1 MLTLLEKVN
10 LLQKASVFQ
19 GVHTESLARVAAVAQ
34 EVSWDAQQLLFR
46 ANDAADTLFVL
57 LDGEVALL
65 RDGKETRR
73 LGPNEAVGVLAV
85 LAGDSHT
92 ESAKATGA
100 VRALRIDQQ
109 DFYDVM
115 AEDFNVTRGV
125 LKALVRLAAGGG

>member
-1 MLTLLEKVN
+1 
-10 LLQKASVFQ
+10 
-19 GVHTESLARVAAVAQ
+19 
-34 EVSWDAQQLLFR
+34 
-46 ANDAADTLFVL
+46 
-57 LDGEVALL
+57 VALL

-92 ESAKATGA
+92 ESAKATRA
-100 VRALRIDQQ
+100 VHALRIDQQ